1 MQPLGGRDEKAPG
14 MRGLLAVAAGD
25 QMLGGDGKWAIWG
38 RVGGLKAEYTPS
50 GVNGF
55 DTDMWGATGGVDG
68 EVAANIRLGLSAFYS
83 SADIDENGA
92 GANSISTVDSYGAVA
107 YMSYRP
113 GAWYVNGSLGYGF
126 NNYESSRSSLG
137 GVNVADY
144 DGSQFVARAE
154 AGRMF
159 TSGAFDIT
167 PNVGLR
173 YNLVDVD
180 AYTETGPLPTSVNGR
195 TIESLRVVGGVNF
208 RYTAELDGGSK
219 LIPELG
225 VKVLSELADPDEAIT
240 GSVVGGGAFT
250 TQQTARDDVS
260 YGVLG
265 GLTFE
270 GVNGVTLRVTY
281 DGEFQSDYEEQSL
294 SAAIRIAF

>member
-1 MQPLGGRDEKAPG
+1 MIMDRISGGGFAIANNTGDT
-14 MRGLLAVAAGD
+14 GLAAGD

-126 NNYESSRSSLG
+126 
-137 GVNVADY
+137 
-144 DGSQFVARAE
+144 
-154 AGRMF
+154 
-159 TSGAFDIT
+159 
-167 PNVGLR
+167 
-173 YNLVDVD
+173 
-180 AYTETGPLPTSVNGR
+180 
-195 TIESLRVVGGVNF
+195 
-208 RYTAELDGGSK
+208 
-219 LIPELG
+219 
-225 VKVLSELADPDEAIT
+225 
-240 GSVVGGGAFT
+240 
-250 TQQTARDDVS
+250 
-260 YGVLG
+260 
-265 GLTFE
+265 
-270 GVNGVTLRVTY
+270 
-281 DGEFQSDYEEQSL
+281 
-294 SAAIRIAF
+294 